1 MAASYFYSKT
11 RGEGLL
17 CNGLAIAATAH
28 DYRHSF
34 LASQEAAEI
43 SKAPWRGALSGQVTI
58 QAAFTRAEQS

>member
-28 DYRHSF
+28 NYRHSF
-34 LASQEAAEI
+34 FASQEAAEI
-43 SKAPWRGALSGQVTI
+43 SKAP
-58 QAAFTRAEQS
+58 